1 MSALRRADSVYSARV
16 RAIYV
21 PLGQFL
27 AQGHGGAGK
36 AELDSVQAT
45 QKLYWKIFWE
55 QPEVA
60 DSFVTPSQR
69 ELIPLFKSMLGVP
82 KEQREH
88 PVPVRAAGNVG
99 GSADGGAA
107 VARHSKTE
115 HIVPKAGS
123 RPVARRAIQRAMA
136 MSHSE
141 LRRMRRGHENGP
153 SCARNGV
160 RLRNRNGVRLR
171 FENGV

>member
-1 MSALRRADSVYSARV
+1 LSAAQMTALRRADSTYSSRV

-60 DSFVTPSQR
+60 DSIVTPSQR
-69 ELIPLFKSMLGVP
+69 ELIPLFKAMLGVP

-88 PVPVRAAGNVG
+88 SQYMFG
-99 GSADGGAA
+99 
-107 VARHSKTE
+107 
-115 HIVPKAGS
+115 
-123 RPVARRAIQRAMA
+123 RPVTLVDRPRAGQ
-136 MSHSE
+136 
-141 LRRMRRGHENGP
+141 P
-153 SCARNGV
+153 
-160 RLRNRNGVRLR
+160 
-171 FENGV
+171 